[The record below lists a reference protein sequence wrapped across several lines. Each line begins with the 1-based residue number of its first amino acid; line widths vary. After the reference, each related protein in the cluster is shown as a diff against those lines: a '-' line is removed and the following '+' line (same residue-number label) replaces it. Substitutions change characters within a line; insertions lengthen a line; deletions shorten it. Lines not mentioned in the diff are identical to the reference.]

1 MRNYFLFKK
10 FFWKILFFAIIIDL
24 ALKRL
29 ANYIFMPRKCT
40 TEPLGDSCVYL
51 DGEQEKFNILTNQF
65 GIDKLSFT
73 NSEHHIVG
81 GTLGYFEAI
90 YSRNL
95 NNLGWIDKS
104 ILWFTNKIL
113 SFFDYVLI
121 SNSNPEKLLIILVPF
136 IGLFL
141 LTSIISIGEESILSK
156 IFIFSFSIGIA
167 GVFCNWV
174 QLYFFGYVTNFIYLV
189 DTKEGVFN
197 HVINLFI
204 WSYNDGKYAGNLN
217 FADLYISIS
226 RSLWIFVW
234 VIAVVNMLL
243 PNSEDK

>member
-29 ANYIFMPRKCT
+29 ANYIFMPRKCI
-40 TEPLGDSCVYL
+40 TEPLEHTPISCE
-51 DGEQEKFNILTNQF
+51 GEQEKFNILTNQF

-73 NSEHHIVG
+73 NSEHHHTG
-81 GTLGYFEAI
+81 EHFPAI
-90 YSRNL
+90 YRATL
-95 NNLGWIDKS
+95 DNLGLLDKL

-141 LTSIISIGEESILSK
+141 LTSIISIGEESIVSK
-156 IFIFSFSIGIA
+156 IYIGSFSLFIA
-167 GVFCNWV
+167 GTFCNGI
-174 QLYFFGYVTNFIYLV
+174 QLYFFDYVTNFIYLV
-189 DTKEGVFN
+189 DTREGIFN
-197 HVINLFI
+197 FVIDLFI
-204 WSYNDGKYAGNLN
+204 LPYDDGKFAGNLN
-217 FADLYISIS
+217 FADLYLWMGK
-226 RSLWIFVW
+226 SLWIFGW